1 MPFTYFRTFR
11 SSKAVFTSDIKK
23 LVRWYGLIQ
32 KYAPEILEE
41 EEAKPEE
48 KES

>member
-41 EEAKPEE
+41 VAKPEE